1 MVMSQPNHEDQFL
14 LQRSPPE
21 IEVVQGRPYLDR
33 SADGGKLPN
42 YPEVVIEETG
52 PSTENDGERRATA
65 VF

>member
-14 LQRSPPE
+14 LQRSPPD
-21 IEVVQGRPYLDR
+21 IEVVHERPYLER
-33 SADGGKLPN
+33 SANSNKQHH

-52 PSTENDGERRATA
+52 PSTEHDGERRTTA

>member
-14 LQRSPPE
+14 LQRSPPD
-21 IEVVQGRPYLDR
+21 IEVVHERPYLDR
-33 SADGGKLPN
+33 SADGAKLPN

-52 PSTENDGERRATA
+52 PSTEHDGERRGTA